1 MKRIFFISLILM
13 CLVGVIKAET
23 VSHTFKFSESDFAIT
38 ASDTDSLIIS
48 SIKGV
53 ATYPDPSQPGIPTL
67 GKNLAL
73 SANETVKE
81 VTYTLSKRLIRSG
94 VDLKNA
100 PMAIPMSMTIDDVV
114 TPPGGYAANVYPST
128 NCALSKCYRIGG
140 VNIASLL
147 VTPFVF
153 DAQNRNLYFVDS
165 LQVELET
172 EASMARSVIPGTTFS
187 QMELLEATIENT
199 SFLDRVDI
207 TLPPVEEDD
216 YCEYLIITRDNY
228 KAAFQPLADWKRKK
242 GVPSKIITVEEIERT
257 YTSDSRHM
265 RIKECIKEMHEN
277 HGTMFVLLG
286 GDVEVIPTQYC
297 YVKTDVLEYDEDEGF
312 RYIEANIPSD
322 IYYSCPEDLDWDN
335 NVNPQTGELNSSINV
350 VPNIYVTRVPVSD
363 VSHVVSFV
371 DRIIEYEQNPTF
383 KHALLQA
390 GADLGDFVTGED
402 MADKFF
408 DEVINGKIRMEAFK
422 YFNTHTYSG
431 LPFNM
436 GGFSNELASGYQFV
450 DVISH
455 GTETS
460 FGPPYFMNLQSAS
473 NLNNIGHTLFTT
485 TACSTNAFDQAEI
498 YYPNPCLSESLMR
511 NPSSGIIG
519 YLGSSRYGWF
529 INGLTPQIDL
539 SSSYEKDFYERLL
552 NTETLAPTTKHFGA
566 LVNYIKHTHLSFI
579 NERDTY
585 RWLHFSINALGD
597 PETPIF
603 NTNPIENTSATA
615 EFDENGTLVVDTGI
629 DGAKVCVS
637 SSDNACAYFYET
649 SNGSQISTFDTGFGT
664 FDVWITKQNYIPKH
678 FSVSRYQAIE
688 LIETKITSISP
699 NPATDNIT
707 VQYQSAFAGID
718 LKLMLT
724 RTSGLG
730 LYEFDLNASE
740 NEATLDISNVQSGM
754 YVVSLVENGAT
765 LYSFPSRL
773 IVE

>member
-1 MKRIFFISLILM
+1 MKRNFFISLILM

-23 VSHTFKFSESDFAIT
+23 VSHTFNFSESDFEIF

-48 SIKGV
+48 SIKDA
-53 ATYPDPSQPGIPTL
+53 ATYPDPSQPGIPIL
-67 GKNLAL
+67 GRNLAL
-73 SANETVKE
+73 SANETVTN
-81 VTYTLSKRLIRSG
+81 VTYTFNKRLIRSG

-100 PMAIPMSMTIDDVV
+100 PMAIPTSMSIDDVI

-128 NCALSKCYRIGG
+128 NCTLSKCYRIGG

-172 EASMARSVIPGTTFS
+172 EVSMARNIIPGTTAS
-187 QMELLEATIENT
+187 QMELLEATVENT

-216 YCEYLIITRDNY
+216 YCEYLIITKENF
-228 KAAFQPLADWKRKK
+228 KNAFQPLADWKRKK
-242 GVPSKIITVEEIERT
+242 GVPSKIMTVEEIERT
-257 YTSDSRHM
+257 YTSNYRHM
-265 RIKECIKEMHEN
+265 RIKEYIKDMYEN
-277 HGTMFVLLG
+277 NGLNFVLLG
-286 GDVEVIPTQYC
+286 GDVETIPVQYC
-297 YVKTDVLEYDEDEGF
+297 CVEGAKAGDPVF
-312 RYIEANIPSD
+312 IPAD
-322 IYYSCPEDLDWDN
+322 IYYACMDDIVWDTN
-335 NVNPQTGELNSSINV
+335 GDGKAATTGDNVSI
-350 VPNIYVTRVPVSD
+350 VPNINVTRASVTSVEE
-363 VSHVVSFV
+363 VNIFV
-371 DRIIEYEQNPTF
+371 NRIIDYEKSPNF
-383 KHALLQA
+383 INLFLQA
-390 GADLGDFVTGED
+390 GARLDFYFPSHPVAERIYND
-402 MADKFF
+402 
-408 DEVINGKIRMEAFK
+408 VIYGNINLESVK
-422 YFNTHTYSG
+422 YFDTYTSSG
-431 LPFNM
+431 LTFTKQ
-436 GGFSNELASGYQFV
+436 GFSDELAKGYQFAE
-450 DVISH
+450 VISH
-455 GTETS
+455 GSSHILSNENGTS
-460 FGPPYFMNLQSAS
+460 FYDLQFAS
-473 NLNNIGHTLFTT
+473 SLNNAGHTLLTT
-485 TACSTNAFDQAEI
+485 TACYTNSFDNEEV
-498 YYPNPCLSESLMR
+498 YEPNPCLSEALMR
-511 NPSSGIIG
+511 NPNSGIIG
-519 YLGSSRYGWF
+519 YLGSSSSGWHEE
-529 INGLTPQIDL
+529 TPIPSMTL
-539 SSSYEKDFYERLL
+539 SFSYEKDFYERLL
-552 NTETLAPTTKHFGA
+552 NTETQFPRVKHFGA
-566 LVNYIKHTHLSFI
+566 LVNFIKHTHISFLENDMI
-579 NERDTY
+579 Y

-678 FSVSRYQAIE
+678 FTVSRYQAIE

-707 VQYQSAFAGID
+707 VQYQSAFSGID

-730 LYEFDLNASE
+730 FYEFDLDASE

-754 YVVSLVENGAT
+754 YVVSLVDNGAT

>member
-1 MKRIFFISLILM
+1 M

-172 EASMARSVIPGTTFS
+172 EASMARNIIPGTTAS
-187 QMELLEATIENT
+187 QMELLEATVENT

-216 YCEYLIITRDNY
+216 YCEYLIITKENF
-228 KAAFQPLADWKRKK
+228 KNAFQPLADWKRKK
-242 GVPSKIITVEEIERT
+242 GVPSKIITVEEIET
-257 YTSDSRHM
+257 QYFADSTHM
-265 RIKECIKEMHEN
+265 RIKECIKEMYEN
-277 HGTMFVLLG
+277 NGLNFVLLG
-286 GDVEVIPTQYC
+286 GDIETIPAQYC
-297 YVKTDVLEYDEDEGF
+297 CVEGAKAGDPV
-312 RYIEANIPSD
+312 YIPAD
-322 IYYSCPEDLDWDN
+322 IYYACLDDIVWDTN
-335 NVNPQTGELNSSINV
+335 GDGKAATKRDNVSIIPNINV
-350 VPNIYVTRVPVSD
+350 TRITVESVAD
-363 VSHVVSFV
+363 IQTFV
-371 DRIIEYEQNPTF
+371 NRIIEYEKEPEFSHT
-383 KHALLQA
+383 LLQA
-390 GADLGDFVTGED
+390 GAKLHQYLPGEA
-402 MADKFF
+402 MADKIYN
-408 DEVINGKIRMEAFK
+408 DVINGIIPIERVK
-422 YFNTHTYSG
+422 YFDTCHQDQYFQTLGFTNILESG
-431 LPFNM
+431 H
-436 GGFSNELASGYQFV
+436 QFAQ
-450 DVISH
+450 VISH
-455 GTETS
+455 GSPERYTTDRGLEFFNVETA
-460 FGPPYFMNLQSAS
+460 LR
-473 NLNNIGHTLFTT
+473 LNNIGHTLLTT
-485 TACSTNAFDQAEI
+485 TSCDTNQFDLEEI
-498 YYPNPCLSESLMR
+498 GIQSPCLSEALMR
-511 NPSSGIIG
+511 NPNSGIIG
-519 YLGSSRYGWF
+519 YLGSSRSGWY
-529 INGLTPQIDL
+529 N
-539 SSSYEKDFYERLL
+539 SSNSPTIEWSTSYEKDFYERLL
-552 NTETLAPTTKHFGA
+552 NTETQFPRVKHFGA
-566 LVNYIKHTHLSFI
+566 LVNFIKHTHISFLENDMI
-579 NERDTY
+579 Y

-603 NTNPIENTSATA
+603 NTYPIENTSATA

-678 FSVSRYQAIE
+678 FTVSRYLDIE

-730 LYEFDLNASE
+730 FYEFDLDASE
-740 NEATLDISNVQSGM
+740 NEATLNISNVQSGM
-754 YVVSLVENGAT
+754 YVVSLVDNGAT